1 MIGRDIMQNEIKIL
15 GAKEHNLK
23 NINVSIP
30 KNKISVISGMS
41 GSGKSTLALD
51 TIYAEGQRRY
61 LESVSSYARQFLGDL
76 KKPDVESI
84 EGLSPAIA
92 IEQKTVSNN
101 PRSTVGTVTEI
112 YDYMRVLYARVGKA
126 YCPKCGSPLVS
137 STVDE
142 IIENIYKEFEEDSR
156 IYIFSPIAKEKKGE
170 FKKEIKN
177 LKSSG
182 FRLLEI
188 DGEILD
194 LEEVESL
201 KKSYRHNINLLVDR
215 LKLKKDN
222 FERLYEAIE
231 IALKESDGFVDI
243 REMDRQENV
252 IKSKQFSEILAC
264 PEDGYSFPEINPK
277 LFSFNSPYGACED
290 CHGLG
295 FKLEVQ
301 PDYIFDL
308 EKPLNN
314 GGVLNMGKDT
324 YMVKIMTQILE
335 EYNEDPSKPMK
346 ELPDKIINILLYG
359 SSKEIDFEVES
370 KEGNVHK
377 FSRAFEGMVN
387 WYNRR
392 YYETNSKDIK
402 EWIERNFMLQ
412 TTCQSCGGHRL
423 REEALSVKI
432 EDKNI
437 FEITDESI
445 DDTAKFFE
453 SLELSDF
460 NKEVAKE
467 LLREIKLRLQFLKD
481 VGLGYLSLS
490 RTSGTLSGGESQR
503 VRLATQIGSGLTG
516 VTYVLDEPTIGL
528 HSRDND
534 RLIETLHKLKD
545 LGNTVII
552 VEHDEEIIKHS
563 DYIVDLGPAAGI
575 NGGEV
580 MFEGKVKDILKNP
593 GKSLTGKYLT
603 GEAKIEFLDKKRELN
618 KKKISIKGAAHNNL
632 KNVDIDFPLGKF
644 IVVTGVSGSGKS
656 SLVMDTLYPT
666 LQKEINR
673 SRVVPGNYKEIK
685 GLEHVDKIISIDQSP
700 IGRTPRSNPATY
712 TGVFDFI
719 RDIFSQ
725 TKESKIRGY
734 DKGRFSFNV
743 KGGRCESCKGH
754 GVKKIE
760 MQFLPDVYVTCDV
773 CKGHRYNKETLKV
786 KYKGKTISEV
796 LEMSIDEASEFF
808 KNVSF
813 ISRILEL
820 LKEVGLGYLKLGQPA
835 TTLSGGEAQRIKLTS
850 ELRKRSTGKT
860 FYILDEPTTGLHFED
875 VKKLLTVLDML
886 VEKGNTVVVIEH
898 NMDVIKNADHI
909 IDLGP
914 DGGKNGGKI
923 VAEGTP
929 KEIVEQGGYTAEY
942 LKQYLNHK

>member
-1 MIGRDIMQNEIKIL
+1 MQNEIKIL